1 MFKYFSNIYIR
12 MNRTRNLILSKL
24 FNKNC
29 INSIIIRKILQLY
42 LIDESEVDYV
52 MIDDR
57 SLYESSYLY
66 KTKNEYVLDFE
77 LIT

>member
-66 KTKNEYVLDFE
+66 ETKNEYVLDFE

>member
-1 MFKYFSNIYIR
+1 

-66 KTKNEYVLDFE
+66 ETKNEYVLDFE

>member
-1 MFKYFSNIYIR
+1 

-57 SLYESSYLY
+57 SLYELSYLY
-66 KTKNEYVLDFE
+66 ETKNEYVLDFE